1 MGNDPR
7 GVHQS
12 LVSNVL
18 WNTHSPKLTKV
29 RGFRGSSSIH
39 RTGVSRRGYCNNR
52 CDSDSF
58 VFNCVNTSVT
68 ALVVHMHLEPRA
80 TLLSVFFNFTMWDN
94 YSCSYWK
101 LRVYFIW
108 HCRGDQP
115 RQRFVMPLA
124 MQHWVSQLLSLAA
137 PNSQQPVC
145 SHFIIESEP
154 II

>member
-1 MGNDPR
+1 MSFLGMGNDPR

-29 RGFRGSSSIH
+29 RGFRGFQL
-39 RTGVSRRGYCNNR
+39 RKEGTCRRGYCNNR
-52 CDSDSF
+52 CDSDSL
-58 VFNCVNTSVT
+58 VFYNNTTRVSPHCCHAFILSQHIVNVAVGFIFTTVT
-68 ALVVHMHLEPRA
+68 
-80 TLLSVFFNFTMWDN
+80 TLD
-94 YSCSYWK
+94 SYWK

-137 PNSQQPVC
+137 SNSQQPVLF
-145 SHFIIESEP
+145 SF
-154 II
+154 